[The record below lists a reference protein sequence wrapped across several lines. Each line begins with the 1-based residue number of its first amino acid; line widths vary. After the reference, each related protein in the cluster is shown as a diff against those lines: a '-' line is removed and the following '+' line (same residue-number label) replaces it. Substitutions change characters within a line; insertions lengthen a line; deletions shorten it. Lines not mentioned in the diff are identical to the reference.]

1 MALSRPRLIGEQAGR
16 DLSYPEKLR
25 RLFTRLQ
32 DKEWRRF
39 AGLHLAGT
47 FIGIAGVLFL
57 MVVLPALIAMG
68 PALIGGRS
76 ARAQSAPAAAVVASA
91 PAAPAASGPASA
103 PAASAPADPTKTPAM
118 LSDVYAVTNDQTNN
132 KTINPINTLWTLMA
146 GFLVFGMQAGFTML
160 EAGFCRSRET
170 VNVLVECAFDTCL
183 CGLLYYAWGYAFMFG
198 AGNGLI
204 GWHDPTDATKSW
216 FFLQGATTGKDG
228 GAAMALYNTTGVP
241 VLAHW
246 LFQFAFADCASTI
259 CSGTMIG
266 RTAFWGDIIYS
277 VGVSGFI
284 YPIIGHWAWGPD
296 GMLVTMGG
304 RDYGQ
309 TAPATAEFMTN
320 LFPNLHM
327 YFHDFA
333 GSTVVHSIGGWIALA
348 GGIALGPRL
357 GRKFKRDGGGAMTP
371 HDLTVAVVGGFI
383 LWFGWYGF
391 NPGSTLSA
399 MDFVGTGRIAAN
411 TTLAAST
418 GGLAA
423 IFFVYTRTKKW
434 DAGAITNGFL
444 AGLVAITCPCY
455 WVSPTGACILGAIA
469 GVVVILGVDLLE
481 YLRIDDPIGAWPVHG
496 LCGVWGTLSLGL
508 FGSGQ
513 YPIAGSSAIAS
524 AMYVGNNLDTTGAAV
539 ADPTKVFYTGLFYG
553 GGWYP
558 LIAQIV
564 GSFTICA
571 STFIISMIVFKI
583 LDAFGILRISK
594 HGEVE
599 GMDLHEHGISAYPE
613 YQLVPSALPGG
624 MPPDGGYIP
633 VEEKVK
639 ARV

>member
-1 MALSRPRLIGEQAGR
+1 MARSLPNLAAGPGGRLTFSQ
-16 DLSYPEKLR
+16 KLH
-25 RLFTRLQ
+25 RLGARMKDPQ
-32 DKEWRRF
+32 WRKYFRIV
-39 AGLHLAGT
+39 LAGKAVGL
-47 FIGIAGVLFL
+47 ILVLLL
-57 MVVLPALIAMG
+57 MVTLPKLMSAG
-68 PALIGGRS
+68 SDVVGGKT
-76 ARAQSAPAAAVVASA
+76 ARAQTASA
-91 PAAPAASGPASA
+91 PASMTASMPMAATTAETAPASA
-103 PAASAPADPTKTPAM
+103 ASTTPSTTPATSTAPAPVPAMVGDLGDPTK
-118 LSDVYAVTNDQTNN
+118 NI
-132 KTINPINTLWTLMA
+132 TINPLNTCWTLVA

-183 CGLLYYAWGYAFMFG
+183 CGFLFYAWGYAFMFG
-198 AGNGLI
+198 QGCGVI
-204 GWHDPTDATKSW
+204 GWHDPADVLGGPVHNW
-216 FFLQGATTGKDG
+216 FFLQG
-228 GAAMALYNTTGVP
+228 GAAMALYGTTGVP

-246 LFQFAFADCASTI
+246 IFQFAFADCASTI

-296 GMLVTMGG
+296 GFLATMGSG
-304 RDYGQ
+304 PGC
-309 TAPATAEFMTN
+309 
-320 LFPNLHM
+320 LFPDLHM
-327 YFHDFA
+327 NFHDFA

-348 GGIALGPRL
+348 GGICLGPRL

-371 HDLTVAVVGGFI
+371 HDLTIAVCGGFI

-391 NPGSTLSA
+391 NPGSTLSI
-399 MDFVGTGRIAAN
+399 MDFVGAGRIAAN

-423 IFFVYTRTKKW
+423 IFLVYFRTKKW

-455 WVSPTGACILGAIA
+455 WVSPTGACILGAVA
-469 GVVVILGVDLLE
+469 GVIVILGVDLLE

-508 FGSGQ
+508 FASGEYNFSGSCSILAQ
-513 YPIAGSSAIAS
+513 PI
-524 AMYVGNNLDTTGAAV
+524 YTG
-539 ADPTKVFYTGLFYG
+539 DPGKQDQTQFLTGLFYG
-553 GGWYP
+553 GGFKCLEGQ
-558 LIAQIV
+558 LI
-564 GSFTICA
+564 GSATICA
-571 STFIISMIVFKI
+571 ATFIIAFIIFKA
-583 LDAFGILRISK
+583 LDVVKLLRISK
-594 HGEVE
+594 HGEIE

-613 YQLVPSALPGG
+613 YQIISSALPGG
-624 MPPDGGYIP
+624 MPPEGGYIP
-633 VEEKVK
+633 VEDKSHTK